1 MRMFKPKRNKIK
13 LTEHQMMAIRAGRT
27 TKKKLKREIG
37 MKQLQ
42 AYSVAKLKSSG
53 LWDSK
58 QNKTKLT
65 VRRISD
71 LSPEE
76 RREMGLEA

>member
-1 MRMFKPKRNKIK
+1 MFKRKTIE
-13 LTEHQMMAIRAGRT
+13 LTENQLKAIRAGKT
-27 TKKKLKREIG
+27 TKKKLKAEIK

-58 QNKTKLT
+58 QNKTKLM

>member
-1 MRMFKPKRNKIK
+1 MRMFKPKRNKIT

-53 LWDSK
+53 LWDHK

-76 RREMGLEA
+76 RREMGLD